1 MAKILLVDDDESVLF
16 TSSLALRRRG
26 HEVVVANSGEQALS
40 RLAQQRFEFL
50 ISDIQMPGI
59 NGLELAAK
67 VGEIPNKPRI
77 ILMSAH
83 YDEKRLPVRLSQA
96 FLQKP
101 LDFDT
106 LNRLLESNPTSS
118 SGHSHRH
125 SFPRHRW
132 IHRHRKRL
140 RKSRLFDEG

>member
-16 TSSLALRRRG
+16 TSSLALRKRG
-26 HEVVVANSGEQALS
+26 HEVVIASSGEQALQKLHE
-40 RLAQQRFEFL
+40 RRFEFL

-59 NGLELAAK
+59 NGLELAEK
-67 VGEIPNKPRI
+67 VKEIPHKPRI

-83 YDEKRLPVRLSQA
+83 YDEQRLPVRLSQA

-106 LNRLLESNPTSS
+106 LNKLLESNSV
-118 SGHSHRH
+118 GQKVHSDRL
-125 SFPRHRW
+125 SLPRHRW
-132 IHRHRKRL
+132 IPRQAKRHRKPH
-140 RKSRLFDEG
+140 S

>member
-16 TSSLALRRRG
+16 TSSLALRKRG
-26 HEVVVANSGEQALS
+26 HEVVVASSGEQAL
-40 RLAQQRFEFL
+40 QQLHKRQFEFL

-59 NGLELAAK
+59 NGLELAEK
-67 VGEIPNKPRI
+67 VREIPDKPRV

-83 YDEKRLPVRLSQA
+83 YDEKRLPVKLSQA

-106 LNRLLESNPTSS
+106 LNKLLETHSPQQSS
-118 SGHSHRH
+118 SSDRY
-125 SFPRHRW
+125 SLPRHRW
-132 IHRHRKRL
+132 IPRQAKRHRKPQP
-140 RKSRLFDEG
+140 